1 MTFSLYSDMA
11 RQVYNCW
18 STCVKLVWN
27 VNRATKSF
35 LVENLLTGGLPSIR
49 YTGLLLWAVPECLSQ
64 PNTHDQNTCV
74 HCCFR
79 YLEYYLIKAAQYYE
93 GILYWSERK
102 HCKILE
108 SRVPVLDLERCGI
121 PCPARYLVERHTLI
135 FDNKDTG
142 EVGQI
147 RYSFSDLQIVVK
159 LSNEVPRKFWVRR
172 KFGSFFTKMRHFWV
186 IFQKNRHFWVIFH
199 EIDTFFGH
207 FSRNWDLFGS
217 FFTRFCRNFLVNDLS
232 FKKHFA
238 LFAGLLFLST
248 K

>member
-64 PNTHDQNTCV
+64 PNTHDQNTGV

-147 RYSFSDLQIVVK
+147 RYSFWQL
-159 LSNEVPRKFWVRR
+159 NRKR
-172 KFGSFFTKMRHFWV
+172 S
-186 IFQKNRHFWVIFH
+186 
-199 EIDTFFGH
+199 
-207 FSRNWDLFGS
+207 SLLLRNLE
-217 FFTRFCRNFLVNDLS
+217 FL
-232 FKKHFA
+232 
-238 LFAGLLFLST
+238 
-248 K
+248 

>member
-64 PNTHDQNTCV
+64 PNTHDQNTGV

-108 SRVPVLDLERCGI
+108 SRVPVLDLERWGYHVRRGI
-121 PCPARYLVERHTLI
+121 LWRDTLLSLTTRTLVRWARYDTLSG
-135 FDNKDTG
+135 N
-142 EVGQI
+142 
-147 RYSFSDLQIVVK
+147 
-159 LSNEVPRKFWVRR
+159 
-172 KFGSFFTKMRHFWV
+172 
-186 IFQKNRHFWVIFH
+186 
-199 EIDTFFGH
+199 
-207 FSRNWDLFGS
+207 
-217 FFTRFCRNFLVNDLS
+217 
-232 FKKHFA
+232 
-238 LFAGLLFLST
+238 
-248 K
+248 